1 MEPTTQQPAM
11 TNSSLHDIAKFTYE
25 QRVRRIASQRREAT
39 QDAIMPLGIMVVM
52 GYFVGGVLMM
62 FMMMG
67 VVAVIL
73 CSPKDSPSPVD
84 PLAFD
89 DTEVPSFDMHA
100 QDVAHRLMFMTR

>member
-1 MEPTTQQPAM
+1 MEPTTQQLAM

-52 GYFVGGVLMM
+52 GYFIGGALMM
-62 FMMMG
+62 FMMIG

-73 CSPKDSPSPVD
+73 CSPKDNPNPVD

>member
-25 QRVRRIASQRREAT
+25 QRLQRIAKQRKEAT

-52 GYFVGGVLMM
+52 GYFIGGALIMFVMVGVA
-62 FMMMG
+62 
-67 VVAVIL
+67 AVIL
-73 CSPKDSPSPVD
+73 CSPKDKPVPVH